1 MLAGNPCESQSSDCD
16 SSAFAGAT
24 KNSFFQNSPP
34 APPSPPPPPPPPPQL
49 PPPPLSMT
57 GVRRKKILAAAAVPE
72 KVRALRREFLIFGC
86 LELELELELEL
97 VWGLGFSGE
106 GEEVGEKRSHL
117 MEEARGLKLALC
129 FLREE
134 RMGVL
139 GRRLL
144 DAVKDMVFG
153 EGEGG
158 EKE

>member
-1 MLAGNPCESQSSDCD
+1 
-16 SSAFAGAT
+16 
-24 KNSFFQNSPP
+24 
-34 APPSPPPPPPPPPQL
+34 
-49 PPPPLSMT
+49 MT
-57 GVRRKKILAAAAVPE
+57 GVRRKKILAEAAVPE

-86 LELELELELEL
+86 LELELELE
-97 VWGLGFSGE
+97 WGLGFSGE

-158 EKE
+158 RRNDCYQVDRYR